1 VLDRLLLTRLPAAR
15 VYCRMA
21 AQTATSRPHSVE
33 FPSTEDSQ
41 EIGEAKNKGGSALT
55 AWQVSLRS
63 LAKEEAA
70 SVFEFGSNRL
80 GMRER

>member
-1 VLDRLLLTRLPAAR
+1 MAAR
-15 VYCRMA
+15 
-21 AQTATSRPHSVE
+21 TNNSRPHSVK

-41 EIGEAKNKGGSALT
+41 EIGEAKNNSGSALT
-55 AWQVSLRS
+55 PWQVSLKS
-63 LAKEEAA
+63 LAKEEGA